1 MNRLAG
7 TSLVALA
14 VAALLASLSLVAE
27 RQVKALD
34 TMDRLDSL
42 RRDWALEVS
51 EVEELERRIRQL
63 ESYGRVVPE
72 AESRLG
78 LHKAVGEEV
87 AYLVEGR
94 PDA

>member
-42 RRDWALEVS
+42 RREWSLEVS
-51 EVEELERRIRQL
+51 EAEELGRRIRQL

-78 LHKAVGEEV
+78 LHRASGEEV
-87 AYLVEGR
+87 VTLMEGVS
-94 PDA
+94 